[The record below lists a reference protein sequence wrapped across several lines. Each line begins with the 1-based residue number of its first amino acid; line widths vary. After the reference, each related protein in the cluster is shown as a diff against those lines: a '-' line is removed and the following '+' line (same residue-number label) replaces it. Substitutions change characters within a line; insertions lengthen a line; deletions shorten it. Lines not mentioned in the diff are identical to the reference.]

1 MVIHATMRMVCHRL
15 GNRGVKKL
23 RNLAFMT
30 AFAAMFLGAQTA
42 SCETGRTEI
51 GRVKSNVGTVSVQ
64 RSGRGVAVSPGTQL
78 EPGDVLVTG
87 RDGRMGITFVDGTR
101 FALGP
106 NSRVTLTSFQFDPT
120 RQTGS
125 FMTSV
130 DRGSLGVVS
139 GLIAKSHRDAMRVR
153 TPTSMLGVRGTRF
166 VVQVP

>member
-1 MVIHATMRMVCHRL
+1 MRNIAIIGALAATLLCSGL
-15 GNRGVKKL
+15 
-23 RNLAFMT
+23 FPET
-30 AFAAMFLGAQTA
+30 AFA
-42 SCETGRTEI
+42 EI
-51 GRVKSNVGTVSVQ
+51 GRIKSNVG
-64 RSGRGVAVSPGTQL
+64 AVSIDRGGHRLAVAPGAQL

-87 RDGRMGITFVDGTR
+87 TDGRLGVAFVDGTR

-106 NSRVTLTSFQFDPT
+106 NSRVTLTSFQFDRT

-125 FMTSV
+125 FLTSV

-139 GLIAKSHRDAMRVR
+139 GLIAKSRRDAMRVR

>member
-1 MVIHATMRMVCHRL
+1 M
-15 GNRGVKKL
+15 
-23 RNLAFMT
+23 RNLAIIGALAATFLSPGS
-30 AFAAMFLGAQTA
+30 AFA
-42 SCETGRTEI
+42 EI
-51 GRVKSNVGTVSVQ
+51 GRVKSNVGTVAID
-64 RSGRGVAVSPGTQL
+64 RGGHRMVAAPGTQL

-87 RDGRMGITFVDGTR
+87 GDGRLGVAFVDGTR

-106 NSRVTLTSFQFDPT
+106 SSRVTLTSFQFDRT

-125 FMTSV
+125 FLTSV

-139 GLIAKSHRDAMRVR
+139 GLIAKSRRDAMRVR

>member
-1 MVIHATMRMVCHRL
+1 M
-15 GNRGVKKL
+15 
-23 RNLAFMT
+23 RNLAIIT
-30 AFAAMFLGAQTA
+30 AFAAMFLCVQTA
-42 SCETGRTEI
+42 SAEAGHAEI
-51 GRVKSNVGTVSVQ
+51 GRVKSNFGAVSVE
-64 RSGRGVAVSPGTQL
+64 RSGRHVAVAPGAQL
-78 EPGDVLVTG
+78 EAGDVLVTG

-106 NSRVTLTSFQFDPT
+106 NSHVTLTSFQFDPT

-166 VVQVP
+166 VVEVP